1 MEDGRKTLP
10 VLAGPGEVY
19 NPASYGVNRGESQ
32 MGLTSP
38 SHLIILLVILLLLF
52 GAKKIPE
59 LARGLGAGDAG
70 VQAGRKRQGR
80 GRGLRRHL
88 AQRRERVED
97 AGAGRG
103 SHGHRRSRLGA
114 GSHIPGIEPSP
125 ASCRGGFLCAR
136 RME

>member
-59 LARGLGAGDAG
+59 LARGLGQGM
-70 VQAGRKRQGR
+70 REFRQGVNDKGEVEGSDGTSRSVESESRTQERAEARTDTAAR
-80 GRGLRRHL
+80 G
-88 AQRRERVED
+88 
-97 AGAGRG
+97 
-103 SHGHRRSRLGA
+103 
-114 GSHIPGIEPSP
+114 
-125 ASCRGGFLCAR
+125 
-136 RME
+136 